1 MRADDRMLGAVLEAL
16 PDPAVVTDS
25 RRRIV
30 LVNREALAT
39 FGYGPAELLRR
50 PLEVLLPVVVDGG
63 PVFGRRRDGSEFLVE
78 ARVRPARTR
87 SGPLEIVC
95 VRGIGETRVDQA
107 ARQAERLVTFGL
119 LTAEVAH
126 ESKNALGILWSRID
140 LMLLE
145 AEEIGLPE
153 VVREDLVVLQ
163 RAARRVAATFERLL
177 GYAAPPQQTDGPVD
191 LSHMVGQTLA
201 LLERP
206 LTRGGIWVSTD
217 LAPALPSI
225 RGDAEALQ
233 ELLVNLIVNAREAMP
248 EGGALHVQTRPT
260 SDRARVRLVVADNG
274 PGLPAEVVGRL
285 WQPFSSTKA
294 RGHGHGLA
302 SIGRIVRAHGAAI
315 EVQSEPG
322 RGTAFIVT
330 FPTRAAG
337 DERGDNRQEPAADT
351 EKAREYTHAPSGS
364 ENSG

>member
-30 LVNREALAT
+30 
-39 FGYGPAELLRR
+39 
-50 PLEVLLPVVVDGG
+50 
-63 PVFGRRRDGSEFLVE
+63 
-78 ARVRPARTR
+78 
-87 SGPLEIVC
+87 
-95 VRGIGETRVDQA
+95 
-107 ARQAERLVTFGL
+107 TFGL
-119 LTAEVAH
+119 LAAEVAH
-126 ESKNALGILWSRID
+126 ESKNALAILWSRID

-153 VVREDLVVLQ
+153 VVREDLAVLQ
-163 RAARRVAATFERLL
+163 RAARRVAATFDSLL
-177 GYAAPPQQTDGPVD
+177 GYAAPPQRTDGPVD
-191 LSHMVGQTLA
+191 LSHMVGETLA

-206 LTRGGIWVSTD
+206 LTHGGIWVSTD

-233 ELLVNLIVNAREAMP
+233 ELLVNLIVNAHEAMP

-285 WQPFSSTKA
+285 WQPFTSTKA

-330 FPTRAAG
+330 FPARAAG
-337 DERGDNRQEPAADT
+337 DERGDNQRSVAGPSHRQAGDPQQHEQDQESVADT
-351 EKAREYTHAPSGS
+351 EKSREHTHAPAGS